1 MSAVGAKWVARKGV
15 TTGFWENV
23 LPLSYSPL
31 ILNYGVILF
40 TSKNYV
46 LKIRQ
51 QMSKFP
57 KVVNVRPRTESTS
70 A

>member
-1 MSAVGAKWVARKGV
+1 MPNGWLERGLLL
-15 TTGFWENV
+15 GFGKMFC
-23 LPLSYSPL
+23 LLSYSPL
-31 ILNYGVILF
+31 ILNYGVIFF

-57 KVVNVRPRTESTS
+57 KVVNVRPRIESTS